1 MNLRIA
7 WAVWGSPKQT
17 EKIPTSQPTNQSSL
31 QTQDSNQYARSSRV
45 LMHSTLSYMPSSK
58 WFYFEAK
65 LLSCYCLPNTM
76 HGTCITC
83 LSCGCDK
90 IHNRSTIRMEELVLV
105 PSSWWPCMQHSLFMF
120 LQTRKQRGWARSRVK
135 LKWENW
141 HFPFPKWLQLLSS
154 WHETSQHT
162 NIWQTSFSAVK
173 SFGVL

>member
-1 MNLRIA
+1 MG
-7 WAVWGSPKQT
+7 VPKT
-17 EKIPTSQPTNQSSL
+17 NRKNTNQPTNQPV
-31 QTQDSNQYARSSRV
+31 QPPNPRFKPVCKIKPRV

-83 LSCGCDK
+83 LSRGCDK
-90 IHNRSTIRMEELVLV
+90 IRNRSAIRMEELVLV
-105 PSSWWPCMQHSLFMF
+105 LSSWWPCMQHSLFMF

-141 HFPFPKWLQLLSS
+141 RFPFPKWLQLLSS